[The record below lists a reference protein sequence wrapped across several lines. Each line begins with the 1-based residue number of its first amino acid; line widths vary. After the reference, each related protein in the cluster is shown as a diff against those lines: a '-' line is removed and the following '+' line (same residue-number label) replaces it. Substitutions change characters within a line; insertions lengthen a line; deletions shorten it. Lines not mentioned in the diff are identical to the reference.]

1 MQEPL
6 ALSDDNDFDNFISW
20 EVKWLLA
27 LFIVRRQR
35 FIWNQVND
43 RENSY

>member
-6 ALSDDNDFDNFISW
+6 TLGDGAVFDNFISW
-20 EVKWLLA
+20 DVKWLLA
-27 LFIVRRQR
+27 LFIVRHQR
-35 FIWNQVND
+35 LICNQVND

>member
-6 ALSDDNDFDNFISW
+6 TLSDDTDFDNFISW

-35 FIWNQVND
+35 FI
-43 RENSY
+43 

>member
-6 ALSDDNDFDNFISW
+6 TLGDDTVFDNFISW
-20 EVKWLLA
+20 DVKWLLA
-27 LFIVRRQR
+27 LFIVRRQPL
-35 FIWNQVND
+35 ISNQVND